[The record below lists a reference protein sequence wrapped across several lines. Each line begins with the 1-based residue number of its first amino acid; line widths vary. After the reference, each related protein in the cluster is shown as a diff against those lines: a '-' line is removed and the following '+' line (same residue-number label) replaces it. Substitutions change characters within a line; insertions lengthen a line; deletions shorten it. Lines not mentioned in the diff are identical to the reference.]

1 MIAAPASR
9 AFDTRAR
16 PWRTSVVEALV
27 LFGAS
32 RLLVLLVLLPSDRA
46 PHSYLWDW
54 DTGFYRTVAEN
65 GYHAIGVPAIDH
77 RTPAFFPLLPMLEW
91 LGSRLGGSVPA
102 WGAVIGTVCSAAAL
116 ILLHRQMSG
125 RFGERP
131 ARLAVAAVAFF
142 PFSFV
147 LSTGYTEGPYLLLSI
162 GAYWLVQDRR
172 GPAAGLTA
180 FLAGLSRPTAVF
192 LAAGLAWDAWHDRP
206 RRTAALAAVAGVAA
220 AVAAYALYL
229 RHVRGDALAAVHA
242 QQVGWGR
249 SVSPQNVPGELWKY
263 VDQAV
268 TWPRL
273 TYLAYLTGVP
283 LAIAGLVVLW
293 RRGIRDGAF
302 VYALIGLLAPLGTGS
317 AMSLPRFLMAT
328 FPYAWAAG
336 LGLDRLPR
344 RWAVALLVLSA
355 AGLVACLWGSY
366 WESGKLPP

>member
-1 MIAAPASR
+1 
-9 AFDTRAR
+9 
-16 PWRTSVVEALV
+16 
-27 LFGAS
+27 
-32 RLLVLLVLLPSDRA
+32 
-46 PHSYLWDW
+46 
-54 DTGFYRTVAEN
+54 
-65 GYHAIGVPAIDH
+65 
-77 RTPAFFPLLPMLEW
+77 
-91 LGSRLGGSVPA
+91 
-102 WGAVIGTVCSAAAL
+102 
-116 ILLHRQMSG
+116 
-125 RFGERP
+125 
-131 ARLAVAAVAFF
+131 
-142 PFSFV
+142 
-147 LSTGYTEGPYLLLSI
+147 
-162 GAYWLVQDRR
+162 
-172 GPAAGLTA
+172 
-180 FLAGLSRPTAVF
+180 VF
-192 LAAGLAWDAWHDRP
+192 LAAGLAWDAWHDRR

-220 AVAAYALYL
+220 AVATYALYL

-249 SVSPQNVPGELWKY
+249 SVSPQNVPGDLWKY